1 MKIYYQQWSG
11 GIEMEKF
18 KIPKTPNSTNKCI
31 RFPNWLIQ
39 EVEKVLVQAD
49 CNFTTFVVEAVRVAV
64 INANEELEE
73 RKQKVDGN

>member
-1 MKIYYQQWSG
+1 
-11 GIEMEKF
+11 MERF

-31 RFPNWLIQ
+31 RFPNWLIE

-64 INANEELEE
+64 INANEEVQEK
-73 RKQKVDGN
+73 RQKLDELKVEL